1 MTRGERLVETRRRGP
16 AAWAR
21 RCLLA
26 GLAVIAGG
34 VSVAQTVAFATVRN
48 DPQRAHALTPGD
60 GRITAALA
68 DRRLTDNQGGT
79 PETVSLAKQ
88 ALRQDATAVSAVV
101 VLGLNAQVRGD
112 GARARRLFDYAQT
125 LSRRN
130 VKAHLW
136 AIENAVERGDVRG
149 AMRHYDVALRVSRPM
164 TDLLFPVLAAA
175 ITNPD
180 VLREVNRTLAGRPS
194 WGPLFIEYTA
204 SNGPDPR
211 AAAQVLR
218 AASRQGMPVSGIARA
233 LMTEK
238 LVSQGMAREAW
249 QFYTSFRGGA
259 RNDTAR
265 DPDFSANLDAPTV
278 FDWQS
283 VAANGLVASVEPGSI
298 TFSAPTAASGA
309 LVQQVQ
315 MLPAGTYRLHG
326 QSSGIEQTAEAL
338 PYWQLICRDGGREF
352 GRVDMPASNNA
363 QGRFGG
369 SVVVPPDCPVQ
380 ILRLAARPSSAIGGV
395 SGEIRS
401 VHVEPVQSS
410 KGGRR

>member
-1 MTRGERLVETRRRGP
+1 MGERPLKKRQRRP

-21 RCLLA
+21 HGLLA
-26 GLAVIAGG
+26 GLAAIVGG
-34 VSVAQTVAFATVRN
+34 FSVAQTLAFVTVRN
-48 DPQRAHALTPGD
+48 NPQRAYALAPWD

-68 DRRLTDNQGGT
+68 DRRLTDDQGGN
-79 PETVSLAKQ
+79 PETVSLAQQ
-88 ALRQDATAVSAVV
+88 ALRQDATAVSAVA
-101 VLGLNAQVRGD
+101 VLGLDAQVRGD
-112 GARARRLFDYAQT
+112 GAQARRLFAYAQT

-130 VKAHLW
+130 VKSHLW
-136 AIENAVERGDVRG
+136 AIEDAVERGDVRG
-149 AMRHYDVALRVSRPM
+149 AMRHYDIALRVSRPM

-175 ITNPD
+175 ISNPD
-180 VLREVNRTLAGRPS
+180 VLREVERTLAGRPS

-218 AASRQGMPVSGIARA
+218 AASRQGQPVSGIARA

-238 LVSQGMAREAW
+238 LVSQGMPRDAW
-249 QFYTSFRGGA
+249 QFYTSFRSGA
-259 RNDTAR
+259 REDIAR

-283 VAANGLVASVEPGSI
+283 VATNGLVASVEPGSI

-326 QSSGIEQTAEAL
+326 QSSGIEQAAEAL
-338 PYWQLICRDGGREF
+338 PYWQVTCRDGGREL
-352 GRVDMPASNNA
+352 GRVDMPASTNA
-363 QGRFGG
+363 RGRFGG

-380 ILRLAARPSSAIGGV
+380 ILRLAARPSGAIGGI

-401 VHVEPVQSS
+401 LHVEPVTPSE
-410 KGGRR
+410 GDRR